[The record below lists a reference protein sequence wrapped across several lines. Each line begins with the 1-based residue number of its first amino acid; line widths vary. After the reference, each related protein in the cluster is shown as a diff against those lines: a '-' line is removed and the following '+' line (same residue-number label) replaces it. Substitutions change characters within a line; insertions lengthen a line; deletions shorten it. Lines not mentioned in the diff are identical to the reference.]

1 MGPVLMII
9 FGPDF
14 KQFLENRTL
23 ADATQKLDWN
33 MDILDGIQQTFF
45 SQISNRKKSL
55 HLLDI
60 WQISANNSTP
70 LRYSKKTR
78 YSAIIRVRI
87 FERV

>member
-55 HLLDI
+55 HL
-60 WQISANNSTP
+60 
-70 LRYSKKTR
+70 
-78 YSAIIRVRI
+78 
-87 FERV
+87 